1 MRYEQVVHC
10 SASII
15 HLSMIGFGEL
25 RKKSVTWQT
34 DLSAVEKVYAL
45 DWLLKGIVD
54 RAALR
59 ENLTLRGASALAHAY
74 FVEYP
79 RVPDLEMGRAPD
91 LPDAVVEQEIGAA
104 LEQAARASGLRFKL
118 HSFHTTEARVE
129 FTGPLGRRS
138 AAQPLLVARFVSS
151 PARVEPEWRS
161 VLHPFDEEY
170 AAQAQSIALTEL
182 AAERIVLY
190 AQKPRARDV
199 FDLWFILTR
208 GAAALDRDQTRALA
222 QRIAD
227 EKRVVLH
234 PNLDDTYAPFLDRA
248 WENALKSIRPHPT
261 WTRARAEIDAYLKA

>member
-1 MRYEQVVHC
+1 
-10 SASII
+10 
-15 HLSMIGFGEL
+15 MIGFGEL

-104 LEQAARASGLRFKL
+104 LEQAARASGLQFKL